1 LHSTNAARGSDL
13 KAIVVQRICYKCDV
27 IVAQL
32 SDPHISD
39 LKPENTLALGR
50 AVQHLNELPAKLD
63 AVLITGDLTDNGT
76 PSEYK
81 LCLELLRA
89 LPVPFFVIPGNHDHR
104 ENLLEVFGSQGTDG
118 MQNFVQ
124 YVVDL
129 GTLQLIALDT
139 HIPAQDAGLLCEAR
153 LKWLDERLSGTP
165 ERPTILFMH
174 HPPFNSGFTVFDKI
188 GLENAQAF
196 GEVVARHSQIQR
208 IVAGH
213 AHWAMLRQFYG
224 TIAMTCPSSTSSL
237 IPDFRRPDQLA
248 IVAQAPA
255 SLLHVWSQNA
265 GLVTYTSLIGNDPAP
280 QLIHDG
286 QSWVS

>member
-1 LHSTNAARGSDL
+1 MQLEG
-13 KAIVVQRICYKCDV
+13 AIFKTTIIQQICYKCDV

-32 SDPHISD
+32 SDPHVSD
-39 LKPENTLALGR
+39 LKPENALALGR

-63 AVLITGDLTDNGT
+63 AVLVTGDLTDNGT

-81 LCLELLRA
+81 RCLELLRK
-89 LPVPFFVIPGNHDHR
+89 LPIPFFVVPGNHDHR
-104 ENLLEVFGSQGTDG
+104 EHLLEVFGVQGMNA
-118 MQNFVQ
+118 MQDFVQ
-124 YVVDL
+124 YTVDL
-129 GTLQLIALDT
+129 KSLRLIALDT

-153 LKWLDERLSGTP
+153 LKWLDERLSETP

-174 HPPFNSGFTVFDKI
+174 HPPFSSGFQVFDNI
-188 GLENAQAF
+188 GLQNSDAF
-196 GEVVARHSQIQR
+196 GEVVARHPQIQR

-213 AHWAMLRQFYG
+213 AHWAMLGQFYG

-237 IPDFRRPDQLA
+237 IPDFRRPHQLA

-255 SLLHVWSQNA
+255 YLLHVWSQNA
-265 GLVTYTSLIGNDPAP
+265 GLVTYTSLIGRDPAP